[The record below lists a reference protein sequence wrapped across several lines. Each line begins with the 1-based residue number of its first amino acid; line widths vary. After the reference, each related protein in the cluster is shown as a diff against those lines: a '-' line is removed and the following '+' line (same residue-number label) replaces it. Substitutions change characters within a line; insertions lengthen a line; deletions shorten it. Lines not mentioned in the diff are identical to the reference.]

1 MKKQYSLSSLV
12 DSEIDLS
19 LHCAEMLFC
28 WSCHAAVQISNAM
41 KIQEPEQLSVISL
54 VTTECLVCLRQG
66 PEVIN
71 LFFHVQ
77 LNSIEH
83 EMSTLIKTKMMK
95 NIDFSCF

>member
-12 DSEIDLS
+12 DSEVNLS
-19 LHCAEMLFC
+19 LHCAEMSFC

-41 KIQEPEQLSVISL
+41 KTQEPGQLSDIGL
-54 VTTECLVCLRQG
+54 VTTECLVCLIQG

-71 LFFHVQ
+71 LFFHLQ
-77 LNSIEH
+77 LNSNEH

-95 NIDFSCF
+95 YLDFSCF